1 MHFTTCSDLIIS
13 KEDAHKIVDLID
25 NRMSSAMNDDFDL
38 IAKRK
43 EKKKKGNKMDSVALD
58 QLFLFL

>member
-13 KEDAHKIVDLID
+13 KEDAHKIVGLID

-43 EKKKKGNKMDSVALD
+43 EKKKKVTKWTL
-58 QLFLFL
+58 